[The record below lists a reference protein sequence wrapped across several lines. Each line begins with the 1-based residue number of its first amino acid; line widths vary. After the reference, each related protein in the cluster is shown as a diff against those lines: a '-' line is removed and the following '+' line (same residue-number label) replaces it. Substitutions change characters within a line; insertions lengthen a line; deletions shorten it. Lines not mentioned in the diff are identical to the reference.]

1 MAYPTITEADGAL
14 SATGMAKEA
23 ANAYGTPVLPTT
35 FLPDTGNT
43 MEVDPGWFSPSL
55 MMGLRDRNV
64 YNLQGEEKHAGAIDG
79 PLFPSNGMAMMV
91 ASIGADNIA
100 GAGVTGSSATSAT
113 TLASPITA
121 ATSAFSLASATGYA
135 IGSIIQVDVNGTG
148 PTTTSEVRKIAT
160 LTGVNGTVDSPW
172 TFGHLSAAP
181 VHVVVAPFT
190 HTIQQQNTLPSLT
203 IERNIGGSQSQQWAG
218 CRVNKFDLKAPVSN
232 EPCAVTADIM
242 AQSVAILD
250 TPSAIS
256 IANETPFVFAEASV
270 SFYGTNRSEA
280 ANLTVSIDNMIKDT
294 YTYSGQHGPSF
305 LTPTQLHVSGTL
317 DMVWSSLDDATYG
330 DFNRMLNQTTGALTV
345 TLAHPASAGSIAV
358 TMPQIVLVKDPIDL
372 KSDSVVMETLSWE
385 ASRPLSGGS
394 QYTVQATVINS
405 AYLPY

>member
-1 MAYPTITEADGAL
+1 MAYPTIIEADGAL

-23 ANAYGTPVLPTT
+23 SFGVPLVPTT

-64 YNLQGEEKHAGAIDG
+64 YNLVGEQKHAGAIDG

-91 ASIGADNIA
+91 AAIGADNIA
-100 GAGVTGSSATSAT
+100 GAGITGTPSSGST
-113 TLASPITA
+113 TLNGGVSAGAGSITV
-121 ATSAFSLASATGYA
+121 TSGTGFATGNIVQ
-135 IGSIIQVDVNGTG
+135 IGVNASG
-148 PTTTSEVRKIAT
+148 PTATAECRKITVSGTTFTLDQPLTYAH
-160 LTGVNGTVDSPW
+160 LTGVAVIG
-172 TFGHLSAAP
+172 
-181 VHVVVAPFT
+181 VVAPFT
-190 HTIQQQNTLPSLT
+190 HSIQQANTLPSLT
-203 IERNIGGSQSQQWAG
+203 IERNIGGRQSQQWAG
-218 CRVNKFDLKAPVSN
+218 CKVNKLDLKAPVSN
-232 EPCAVTADIM
+232 EPCAVTADMM

-256 IANETPFVFAEASV
+256 IANEAPFVFAEASV
-270 SFYGTNRSEA
+270 SFYGTSRSEA
-280 ANLTVSIDNMIKDT
+280 ANVNVSIDNMIKES

-305 LTPTQLHVSGTL
+305 LTATQLHVSGTL

-372 KSDSVVMETLSWE
+372 KSDSVVMQALSFE
-385 ASRPLSGGS
+385 ASRPLSGAS
-394 QYTVQATVINS
+394 QYTVGATVINS

>member
-23 ANAYGTPVLPTT
+23 SGAYGVPVLPTT

-91 ASIGADNIA
+91 AAIGADNVA
-100 GAGVTGSSATSAT
+100 GAGIVGTASTGST
-113 TLASPITA
+113 TLSGGVSAGASTIT
-121 ATSAFSLASATGYA
+121 LASATGFA
-135 IGSIIQVDVNGTG
+135 TGNIIQLDVNGSG
-148 PTTTSEVRKIAT
+148 PTTTAECRKITLSGTTAT
-160 LTGVNGTVDSPW
+160 LDQPLTYAHLTGVAIIG
-172 TFGHLSAAP
+172 
-181 VHVVVAPFT
+181 VVAPFT
-190 HTIQQQNTLPSLT
+190 HKVQQANTLPSLT
-203 IERNIGGSQSQQWAG
+203 VERNIGGRQSQQWAG
-218 CRVNKFDLKAPVSN
+218 CKVNKFDLKAPVSN
-232 EPCAVTADIM
+232 EPCAVTADMM

-250 TPSAIS
+250 SPSAIS

-270 SFYGTNRSEA
+270 SFYGASRSEA
-280 ANLTVSIDNMIKDT
+280 ANVNVSIDNMIKDT

-305 LTPTQLHVSGTL
+305 LTATQLHVSGTL

-358 TMPQIVLVKDPIDL
+358 TMPQIVLVKDPIEL
-372 KSDSVVMETLSWE
+372 KSDSVVMQALSWE

-394 QYTVQATVINS
+394 QFTVQATVINS

>member
-1 MAYPTITEADGAL
+1 MAYPTIIEADGAL

-23 ANAYGTPVLPTT
+23 SFGVPLTPTT

-55 MMGLRDRNV
+55 MMGMRDRNV
-64 YNLQGEEKHAGAIDG
+64 YNLVGEQKHAGAIDG

-91 ASIGADNIA
+91 ASIGADNVA
-100 GAGVTGSSATSAT
+100 GAGITGTGSTSAT
-113 TLASPITA
+113 TVSAPVTA
-121 ATSAFSLASATGYA
+121 ATSVCTVAAIGTIV
-135 IGSIIQVDVNGTG
+135 IGSIVQLDVNASG
-148 PTTTSEVRKIAT
+148 PTTTAEVRKV
-160 LTGVNGTVDSPW
+160 TGVAGSVLTVDQPW
-172 TFGHLSAAP
+172 TYGHLTAAAIKI
-181 VHVVVAPFT
+181 VAAPFT
-190 HTIQQQNTLPSLT
+190 HTIQQANTLPSLT
-203 IERNIGGSQSQQWAG
+203 IERNIGGRQSQQWAG
-218 CRVNKFDLKAPVSN
+218 CKVNKLDLKAPVSN
-232 EPCAVTADIM
+232 EPCAVTADMM
-242 AQSVAILD
+242 AQSVAIMD

-280 ANLTVSIDNMIKDT
+280 ANVAVSIDNMIKDT
-294 YTYSGQHGPSF
+294 YTYSGLHGPSF
-305 LTPTQLHVSGTL
+305 LTATQLHVSGTL

-330 DFNRMLNQTTGALTV
+330 DFNRMINQTTGALTV

-372 KSDSVVMETLSWE
+372 KSDSVVMQALSFE

-394 QYTVQATVINS
+394 QYTVGATVINS

>member
-1 MAYPTITEADGAL
+1 MVYPTITEADGAL

-23 ANAYGTPVLPTT
+23 AFGTPLTPTT

-91 ASIGADNIA
+91 AAIGADNLA
-100 GAGVTGSSATSAT
+100 GAGITGTVGTGST
-113 TLASPITA
+113 TLSGGVSAGAGSITV
-121 ATSAFSLASATGYA
+121 ASATGFA
-135 IGSIIQVDVNGTG
+135 TGNIVQIDVNGSG
-148 PTTTSEVRKIAT
+148 PTTTAECRKITVTGTTFTLDQPLTYAH
-160 LTGVNGTVDSPW
+160 LTGVAVIG
-172 TFGHLSAAP
+172 
-181 VHVVVAPFT
+181 VVAPYT
-190 HTIQQQNTLPSLT
+190 HKIQQANTLPSLT
-203 IERNIGGSQSQQWAG
+203 VERNIGGRQSQQWAG
-218 CRVNKFDLKAPVSN
+218 CKVNKLDLKAPVSN
-232 EPCAVTADIM
+232 EPCAVTADM
-242 AQSVAILD
+242 VAQSVAVLD
-250 TPSAIS
+250 TPSAVS

-270 SFYGTNRSEA
+270 SFFGTNRSEA
-280 ANLTVSIDNMIKDT
+280 ANVTVAIDNMIKET

-345 TLAHPASAGSIAV
+345 TLAHPASAGSIIV

-372 KSDSVVMETLSWE
+372 KSDNVVMQALSWE
-385 ASRPLSGGS
+385 ASRPLSGAS